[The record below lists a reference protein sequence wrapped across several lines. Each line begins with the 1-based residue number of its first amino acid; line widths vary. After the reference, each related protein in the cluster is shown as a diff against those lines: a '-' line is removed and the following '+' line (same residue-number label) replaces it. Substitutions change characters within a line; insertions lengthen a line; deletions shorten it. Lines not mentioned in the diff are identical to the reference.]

1 MQKARTI
8 IESIDKQF
16 SKDYLNGDSVALAA
30 HYAKD
35 GQFGSLIGEEILSYW
50 GRSIRNSIKN
60 NTRNLIFTTTALT
73 GDSEFLV
80 ELGIYEIKEDKNNF
94 KGKDKYVVVWKQE
107 NGEWKATMPKII
119 FAKSVTNTDKG
130 IVMHEDEG
138 IHILTGRRKVPM
150 TIKISKKKHG
160 VDNIS
165 FSIEDMPPGRK
176 MRIHKHLNNDELIFI
191 HKGEGTLTLDEET
204 IEVKTGTVIFVLR
217 GTWHGLDNTGKENLL
232 MAFQYSPAGFEEYF
246 IENGTPVGMPAKERT
261 AEEYA
266 ITEKKYG
273 MVYKDP
279 Q

>member
-1 MQKARTI
+1 MKHIQQPRRKFLLTGVVG
-8 IESIDKQF
+8 F
-16 SKDYLNGDSVALAA
+16 C
-30 HYAKD
+30 
-35 GQFGSLIGEEILSYW
+35 
-50 GRSIRNSIKN
+50 
-60 NTRNLIFTTTALT
+60 TALFA
-73 GDSEFLV
+73 SL
-80 ELGIYEIKEDKNNF
+80 
-94 KGKDKYVVVWKQE
+94 
-107 NGEWKATMPKII
+107 PKIS
-119 FAKSVTNTDKG
+119 FAKSSSYNGKG
-130 IVMHEDEG
+130 IIVREDEG
-138 IHILTGRRKVPM
+138 EHILTRRKVPI
-150 TIKISKKKHG
+150 TVKISKAKHG

-165 FSIEDMPPGRK
+165 FCMEDMTPGRK
-176 MRIHKHLNNDELIFI
+176 MRVHKHLNNDELIFI

-204 IEVKTGTVIFVLR
+204 IEVKTGTVIFVPR